1 MLSLFILL
9 LLLNVRV
16 RLVSIKALKFHNRD
30 IRSIGTGHP
39 WFLQHYS
46 LNLSERN
53 SLHQNAEVLWI
64 SSWKSVCIN
73 KSSVALINVRK
84 GISWAEEC
92 KLLLF
97 VIFFFLSAVVSPT
110 DFIKFCVRVSVRFSL
125 SLCYCSVCVMKIL
138 CFYPGEMYTTRS
150 ALPWF

>member
-9 LLLNVRV
+9 FLLNVRV

-73 KSSVALINVRK
+73 KSSVALMNVRK

-97 VIFFFLSAVVSPT
+97 VIFFFLSASFPNWFYQVL
-110 DFIKFCVRVSVRFSL
+110 RAHVSVRFSL
-125 SLCYCSVCVMKIL
+125 SLYVIL
-138 CFYPGEMYTTRS
+138 FCLRDENSLFLSWRNVHY
-150 ALPWF
+150 